1 MWGHA
6 ARQTVLPKRFYR
18 AFNDP
23 PELVSRYFLRTII
36 MHMKFISFIAG
47 AGIILA
53 GCANQSQ
60 YPLTGAAIGPG
71 DSVQFMAAPDV
82 ARY

>member
-1 MWGHA
+1 
-6 ARQTVLPKRFYR
+6 
-18 AFNDP
+18 
-23 PELVSRYFLRTII
+23 

-60 YPLTGAAIGPG
+60 YPLTGATIGPG
-71 DSVQFMAAPDV
+71 DSVQFMAAPNV
-82 ARY
+82 VRY